1 MLLNLGGYTDM
12 HLVRLWDPLR
22 NTRRVEKN
30 LLLSRNFQHFSNQTR
45 FAASVT
51 FEILAALLKI
61 LLL

>member
-1 MLLNLGGYTDM
+1 M

-30 LLLSRNFQHFSNQTR
+30 LLLSRNFQRFSNQTR
-45 FAASVT
+45 LAASVT